1 MLDNQINELMAS
13 AIEKIRGMMDV
24 NTVVGVPF
32 ETKDGKILIPLTK
45 VSVGFVA
52 GGGEYGKGKSD
63 KEDQPMAGGSGG
75 GVSMQPVGFLSIF
88 GDECK
93 LIRIDEKSKYEKL
106 METVPEILANITGT
120 FKKEDENEKSK

>member
-1 MLDNQINELMAS
+1 MLENQINELMAS

-52 GGGEYGKGKSD
+52 GGGEYGKGKLD

-75 GVSMQPVGFLSIF
+75 GVSMQPIGFLSIF

-106 METVPEILANITGT
+106 IETIPEIVSNLGDM
-120 FKKEDENEKSK
+120 FKKGDEDEKSK

>member
-75 GVSMQPVGFLSIF
+75 GVSMQPIGFLSIF

-106 METVPEILANITGT
+106 VETVPEILSNLSSIL
-120 FKKEDENEKSK
+120 KKGNEDEEK